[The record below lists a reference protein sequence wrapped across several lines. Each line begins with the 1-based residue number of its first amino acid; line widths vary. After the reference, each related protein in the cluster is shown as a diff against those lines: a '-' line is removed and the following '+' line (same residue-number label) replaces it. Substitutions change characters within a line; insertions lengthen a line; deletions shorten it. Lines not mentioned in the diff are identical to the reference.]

1 MSGDRPFLP
10 TERDYTL
17 GFYIEYP
24 ALRDVVEI
32 PKGFF
37 SRSSNQQAAWEA
49 ICQLRAAGKPI
60 QLVTIAEMCTGDGI
74 LAYLS
79 SITQGLISIKPSAFR
94 SRVFKQAANDI
105 GNELKHEITCNPDVD
120 WHKLTARIAEARKLE
135 LEAEGEQTDLALPLM
150 SGEAL
155 QDLSSSVE
163 WAVEGLIPAR
173 SITLLYG
180 RSGLGKTWLSL
191 MIARAIAA
199 GSPILGLLTIARPV
213 VYIDYE
219 NPLPV
224 LIDRI
229 RQLDIKEA
237 QFWHLSASPPP
248 PKLDSPDWE
257 LFRKLPSGSFLVFDT
272 SRSSHNLDENDS
284 ATTAL
289 VMGRLKELRELDHDI
304 LLLHHTTKADDQ
316 NAKGSS
322 GWYDLAD
329 HTLSFCR
336 VKHGTLEEVDDGGAD
351 DPGALL
357 SLGVGNKT
365 RFEAPPRLY
374 LTLNPKA
381 GGFTLAPS
389 PDISALKTIA
399 EFIAGPGR
407 GKNQSHIFG
416 WAKEMGIRPKR
427 KESFMALLNRG
438 ERLGHWITERGPHG
452 SRLYY
457 PAK

>member
-1 MSGDRPFLP
+1 MSVDGRSLP

-24 ALRDVVEI
+24 ALRDAVEI

-37 SRSSNQQAAWEA
+37 SASADQRAAWEA
-49 ICQLRAAGKPI
+49 ICQLRAAGEPI
-60 QLVTIAEMCTGDGI
+60 QLVTIAEKCRENGNIT
-74 LAYLS
+74 YLS
-79 SITQGLISIKPSAFR
+79 EITLGLVPIKPVDFHR
-94 SRVFKQAANDI
+94 RILRQAAKDI
-105 GNELKHEITCNPDVD
+105 GDDLKRLIAANPDID
-120 WHKLTARIAEARKLE
+120 WHEVAAKAAEAERLA
-135 LEAEGEQTDLALPLM
+135 LEAEGELTDTGLTII
-150 SGEAL
+150 SGAVL
-155 QDLSSSVE
+155 QSLNYSVE
-163 WAVEGLIPAR
+163 WAVERLLPAR
-173 SITLLYG
+173 SLTLLYG

-191 MIARAIAA
+191 MVAKAVSL
-199 GSPILGLLTIARPV
+199 GSPMLGLNTRARPV

-224 LIDRI
+224 LIDRT
-229 RQLDIKEA
+229 RQLDIKEV
-237 QFWHLSASPPP
+237 QFWHLSAEIPP
-248 PKLDSPDWE
+248 PKLDSPEWE
-257 LFRKLPSGSFLVFDT
+257 LFKRLPGGSFLVFDT

-284 ATTAL
+284 ATPAL

-336 VKHGTLEEVDDGGAD
+336 VKHGSLEEVDDGGAY

-374 LTLNPKA
+374 LTLNPNA
-381 GGFTLAPS
+381 GGFSLAPS
-389 PDISALKTIA
+389 PDISALKTLA

-416 WAKEMGIRPKR
+416 WAREMGVGPKR
-427 KESFMALLNRG
+427 KESFTALLNRG
-438 ERLGHWITERGPHG
+438 ERLDHWITERGPHG